1 MALLTIEAGLYASLA
16 GGTALT
22 DLIGG
27 AVNPRIY
34 NRIAP
39 NAAVLPYVIFYL
51 ADGQIPNETPRQDG
65 DYVYRVDAWALTRT
79 LAETIQ
85 KKIFDLLV
93 GQSLNVAGWSN
104 YDSKLRRLFSEAEA
118 EKGVI
123 YWRYTGE
130 YQFKLALD

>member
-1 MALLTIEAGLYASLA
+1 MLLTIEEGLYASLA

-27 AVNPRIY
+27 AANPRIY
-34 NRIAP
+34 NMIAP

-51 ADGQIPNETPRQDG
+51 ADGRIPNETPRQDG
-65 DYVYRVDAWALTRT
+65 NYVYRVDAWALTRAQ
-79 LAETIQ
+79 AETVQ
-85 KKIFDLLV
+85 KKIFDLLDR
-93 GQSLNVAGWSN
+93 QSLSVTGWSN
-104 YDSKLRRLFSEAEA
+104 YHTTMRQFFSEAVA